1 MTRLYIAGPMTG
13 LPEFNYP
20 AFHAAAA
27 ELRALGYEVENPA
40 ETDRPAADPWQDF
53 LRDAIT
59 KLVRCD
65 GVALLPGHHRSK
77 GARLEQSIAAR
88 LDIPIRTLGTWQ
100 TRVLEKLVILE
111 PRPTLVATAV
121 STSSGPPAALSGA

>member
-1 MTRLYIAGPMTG
+1 
-13 LPEFNYP
+13 FNYP

-40 ETDRPAADPWQDF
+40 ETDRPATDPWQDF

-88 LDIPIRTLGTWQ
+88 LDIPIRTLRTWQ
-100 TRVLEKLVILE
+100 TEALEELVHLE
-111 PRPTLVATAV
+111 PHALAA
-121 STSSGPPAALSGA
+121 STSSEDLAR